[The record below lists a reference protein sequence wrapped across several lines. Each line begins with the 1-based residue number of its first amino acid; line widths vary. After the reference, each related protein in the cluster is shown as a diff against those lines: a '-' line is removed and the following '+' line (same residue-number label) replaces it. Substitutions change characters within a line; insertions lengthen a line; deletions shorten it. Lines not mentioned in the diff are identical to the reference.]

1 MAGMG
6 KRCLW
11 THQAC
16 HMILLWICSEICLKM
31 GIFSAISI
39 GQIIYRKHRLGADN
53 TLYCKSVYAWTLIGE
68 SRILR
73 KYMDYFKSIGKQQT
87 PRT

>member
-16 HMILLWICSEICLKM
+16 HMILLWICSEICLEM

-39 GQIIYRKHRLGADN
+39 GQTIYRKHRLGADD
-53 TLYCKSVYAWTLIGE
+53 TLYCKSVYAWTPIGE
-68 SRILR
+68 SRLVLIDR
-73 KYMDYFKSIGKQQT
+73 RII
-87 PRT
+87 